1 MAGISDLG
9 AALISGGSSLLG
21 GLTSSIGNI
30 IATGSANRT
39 SKKIARE
46 NMQWQSK
53 ENQLNRDWQEKMWNA
68 ENQYNTPS
76 AMMQRYKQ
84 AGLNPYLAGD
94 GSPTIGAAGSAGTP
108 SMVGAPN
115 MPNIQRADLSGLGAG
130 IASAGSNMV
139 STLLQAKSVD
149 ANVMKER
156 AEMAKTLVEGYK
168 EAFQTGGKKAADA
181 FKNKF
186 ADFLDGSDPESG
198 MLYRMFRSQ
207 VYNIDMDSLNKEF
220 QYDVNKRWTDREK
233 QAAFDNVV
241 ASTRQA
247 LQQVSLLKSQESVN
261 SSTIKN
267 LAAQTV
273 KAFAEAYGAQKQG
286 DYYMMSA
293 AQVSIMNKMLDLQY
307 QDLEADFQMN
317 APLREAK
324 RNNIMLGMRV
334 KGNFEQGLK
343 AGSVQLGIQS
353 NTFLQNFKAYTG
365 AIGQLVKVNF
375 GVSNNRTNFNNLN
388 PDKPS
393 TMFYSGDGYYMDHG
407 TLLKGNW

>member
-1 MAGISDLG
+1 MAGINDLG
-9 AALISGGSSLLG
+9 AALISGGSSVLG
-21 GLTSSIGNI
+21 GLVNGIGSIISTN
-30 IATGSANRT
+30 SANRT
-39 SKKIARE
+39 STKIARE
-46 NMQWQSK
+46 NMRWQTK
-53 ENQLNRDWQEKMWNA
+53 ENQLNRDWQEKMWQA

-76 AMMQRYKQ
+76 AMMQRYKA

-94 GSPTIGAAGSAGTP
+94 GSPTIGVAGAAGTP

-115 MPNIQRADLSGLGAG
+115 MPNIQKADLSGLGAG

-198 MLYRMFRSQ
+198 MLYKMFRSQ
-207 VYNIDMDSLNKEF
+207 VYNLDMDSLNKDF
-220 QYDVNKRWTDREK
+220 QYEVNKRWTDREK

-293 AQVSIMNKMLDLQY
+293 QQVSTMNKMLDLQY

-343 AGSVQLGIQS
+343 AGSVQLGIES
-353 NTFLQNFKAYTG
+353 NTFLQNFKAYTS

-393 TMFYSGDGYYMDHG
+393 TMFYSGDGYYMNNG
-407 TLLKGNW
+407 TLLKGSW